1 MDVSHQQ
8 QHYHMN
14 GGAGTGPHENGGGGG
29 EHPVFSQPI
38 VNGDQCI
45 GGTIN
50 IDFQVRNNI
59 NPHSLLPLVGTA

>member
-1 MDVSHQQ
+1 MSGSYQ
-8 QHYHMN
+8 MN
-14 GGAGTGPHENGGGGG
+14 GAQPQHSSSATSAVPA

-50 IDFQVRNNI
+50 IDFQV
-59 NPHSLLPLVGTA
+59 